1 MRKFVASLVAAVF
14 LTAAVP
20 RPAQAGGEAMAGI
33 VLGGLAGLVFGSM
46 IVERVLPPPP
56 PNPNL
61 VELQKTEREAIRA
74 QAAVAGAATLGEN
87 GRVAYNARG
96 RGVAIC
102 TGSQCG
108 AGNDILLPEVEY
120 GEED

>member
-1 MRKFVASLVAAVF
+1 
-14 LTAAVP
+14 
-20 RPAQAGGEAMAGI
+20 MAGVI
-33 VLGGLAGLVFGSM
+33 LGGLAGLVFGSM

-61 VELQKTEREAIRA
+61 VELQKTEREAVRA
-74 QAAVAGAATLGEN
+74 QAAVAGAAVLGEN

-102 TGSQCG
+102 TGSQC
-108 AGNDILLPEVEY
+108 ASNDILLPAEY
-120 GEED
+120 GDEEGD